1 MIIANPAKK
10 EISIPLQPMT
20 SAVSSNLYPV
30 EETAAVDLVTVNSR
44 NKGTNDFI
52 VQVFGQTSLFD
63 VQVKEILSIS
73 TSHSV
78 DKSLRNLSCEAFIH
92 NDTVFISSPFVGANA
107 VLLNWADGEFQS
119 CITHLIELAEEKTG
133 CSALIISIDRRNY
146 KDSISTILRAFMY
159 LGFEMVDPSIY
170 GQEPGYV
177 FVGYEL

>member
-20 SAVSSNLYPV
+20 SAVSSNIYPV
-30 EETAAVDLVTVNSR
+30 EEAAAVDLVTVNSR
-44 NKGTNDFI
+44 KKGKRIKVSFKLLYSLFFFLKKKIGTNDFI

-78 DKSLRNLSCEAFIH
+78 DKSLRNLSCEAFIQ

-119 CITHLIELAEEKTG
+119 W
-133 CSALIISIDRRNY
+133 
-146 KDSISTILRAFMY
+146 
-159 LGFEMVDPSIY
+159 Y
-170 GQEPGYV
+170 GND
-177 FVGYEL
+177 